1 MLESNTT
8 RTPILGHFPSFS
20 SLQLACAVQSALRD
34 VVGGMPQT
42 MIVWTYE
49 GGEDGSEAAKRRGE
63 QRSYAGDQVVDDIFG
78 QGTLVRMDG
87 GAIEI
92 EFGHAEKEIKTRTK
106 ASLTRAHRTPRPTCS
121 SSGRL

>member
-1 MLESNTT
+1 M
-8 RTPILGHFPSFS
+8 
-20 SLQLACAVQSALRD
+20 QSALRD

-63 QRSYAGDQVVDDIFG
+63 QRSYAGDQVVDDMFG

-87 GAIEI
+87 GAP
-92 EFGHAEKEIKTRTK
+92 ACSPSY
-106 ASLTRAHRTPRPTCS
+106 ASRSTSPR
-121 SSGRL
+121 RRYA